1 MRKPRI
7 LWCGESTFLHT
18 GYAIYG
24 REVLNRLYQTG
35 KYEIAEFSAFGN
47 PDDPKIAELPWTY
60 YSNMPTTDEEWETYN
75 SIPTNQFGVWRFEDV
90 CIDFKP
96 DIVCDTRD
104 WWMLN
109 HEGHSIFRP
118 FFHWMIM
125 PAIDSVPLQNEWI
138 ETFQNADTLF
148 TYSEFGKEAIESAS
162 CGSIKVDNICPPS
175 ANPHAFFPVPDKDK
189 QKDVFGFMDDVQIIG
204 TVMRNQKRKLY
215 PDLISSFS
223 EFCKRFPEISKNVYL
238 YLHTS
243 YPDIGWDIPRLINE
257 SGISHK
263 IILTYCCAGCNHVFP
278 SFLTNAISCC
288 PICNSRKAMMP
299 NAQHAVPEEWLG
311 SIMNCFDLY
320 VQYSI
325 CEGFGMPQVE
335 AAACGVPVM
344 AMDYSAMS
352 SVIKNLGGMPIKIRE
367 FREMETHTFR
377 ALPDNEDFISQLK
390 DFFQLPKSV
399 RLKLG
404 HDTYNRCIK
413 NYTWDE
419 TASKWEQA
427 IDNVDLKDHND
438 TWLSQPDI
446 HQIPENIPDPSV
458 MSYDHFVSW
467 CITNILNK
475 PERLN
480 TLEHMKMLRN
490 INDGFMTEIFSI
502 YTPKRKFEPY
512 SATDLAYDIMKMR
525 DIYNHWEEKRVSNYQ
540 VPDFILRAK
549 REVKN
554 GQ

>member
-1 MRKPRI
+1 
-7 LWCGESTFLHT
+7 
-18 GYAIYG
+18 
-24 REVLNRLYQTG
+24 
-35 KYEIAEFSAFGN
+35 
-47 PDDPKIAELPWTY
+47 
-60 YSNMPTTDEEWETYN
+60 
-75 SIPTNQFGVWRFEDV
+75 
-90 CIDFKP
+90 
-96 DIVCDTRD
+96 
-104 WWMLN
+104 
-109 HEGHSIFRP
+109 
-118 FFHWMIM
+118 
-125 PAIDSVPLQNEWI
+125 
-138 ETFQNADTLF
+138 
-148 TYSEFGKEAIESAS
+148 
-162 CGSIKVDNICPPS
+162 
-175 ANPHAFFPVPDKDK
+175 
-189 QKDVFGFMDDVQIIG
+189 
-204 TVMRNQKRKLY
+204 
-215 PDLISSFS
+215 
-223 EFCKRFPEISKNVYL
+223 
-238 YLHTS
+238 
-243 YPDIGWDIPRLINE
+243 
-257 SGISHK
+257 
-263 IILTYCCAGCNHVFP
+263 
-278 SFLTNAISCC
+278 
-288 PICNSRKAMMP
+288 MMP

-490 INDGFMTEIFSI
+490 INDGFMT
-502 YTPKRKFEPY
+502 
-512 SATDLAYDIMKMR
+512 
-525 DIYNHWEEKRVSNYQ
+525 
-540 VPDFILRAK
+540 
-549 REVKN
+549 
-554 GQ
+554 